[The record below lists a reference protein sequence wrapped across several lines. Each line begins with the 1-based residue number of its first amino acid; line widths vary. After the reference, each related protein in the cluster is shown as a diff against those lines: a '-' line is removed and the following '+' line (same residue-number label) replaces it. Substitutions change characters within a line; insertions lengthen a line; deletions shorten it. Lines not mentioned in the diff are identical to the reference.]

1 MKKIILLLLLSSL
14 TVGCGFTPVYVL
26 NDSVNF
32 RIKKVTF
39 EGDEELNNFI
49 NIGLKKYALNN
60 NTIGYDVSTDTVY
73 EKKILSKDT
82 KGNAQSFKLK
92 VVVNFIVT
100 ANNQSTKYEYT
111 EQSELNNSDDTFEL
125 NSYEN
130 SIKQNFASSIIEK
143 FILDLSNR

>member
-32 RIKKVTF
+32 RIKNVTF

-60 NTIGYDVSTDTVY
+60 NKIGYNISTDTVY

-143 FILDLSNR
+143 LILDLSNR